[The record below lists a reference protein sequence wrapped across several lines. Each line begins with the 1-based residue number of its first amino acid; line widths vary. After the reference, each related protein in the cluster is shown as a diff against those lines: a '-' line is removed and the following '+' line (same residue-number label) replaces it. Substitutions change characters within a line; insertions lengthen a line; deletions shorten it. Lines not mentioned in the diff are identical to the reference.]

1 MDEFEKENK
10 ELHAVERDL
19 HKKFKNKGLT
29 KQQIEFKMMQL
40 DVEFLIHVYVNG
52 DSKDNIASIKKRLRF
67 YTDTLKMHGAEE

>member
-10 ELHAVERDL
+10 ELNAVEKNL
-19 HKKFKNKGLT
+19 HKKFKDQGLN

-52 DSKDNIASIKKRLRF
+52 DSKDTAAAIKKRLKF
-67 YTDTLKMHGAEE
+67 YTDTLKMFGGEE